1 MKVID
6 LLEGLNYTLVQGSLD
21 GDVEDIVF
29 DSRKANNTN
38 LFIAMKGANVD
49 SHQFIPQ
56 VMEQCCKVM
65 VVEEDVDVTKDVTL
79 IKVEASR

>member
-56 VMEQCCKVM
+56 VIEQGCKVI
-65 VVEEDVDVTKDVTL
+65 VVEEDV
-79 IKVEASR
+79 